1 MKYEIQTYSYFG
13 QWENIWN
20 EEGSGSALVFFDTL
34 EEAQK
39 ELEGFLEDLAYF
51 VKIGH
56 LEDFN
61 PQEYRIMEVTS

>member
-1 MKYEIQTYSYFG
+1 MKYEIQTNTGFG
-13 QWENIWN
+13 EWENIWN
-20 EEGSGSALVFFDTL
+20 EEGFGSALVFFDTL

-39 ELEGFLEDLAYF
+39 ELKGYLEDLAYF

-61 PQEYRIMEVTS
+61 PQEYRIMEVKQ